1 VYIFYYYKRDS
12 RIGFKR
18 VKVAGSAITS
28 DLALYLVNLVKVFFN
43 KKCSCEANYYLLYY
57 SPMLD
62 RNLNFQNKF
71 HFTSLGCARNLVD
84 SEVMIGILL
93 KAGYEATPQLEDADY
108 LVVNTCG
115 FLESSRQE
123 GVDTIADLFRNK
135 KPDAKVIV
143 AGCMVQ
149 KHSGELKE
157 KFPNIH
163 YLLGSGDVEK
173 ILQAVQAEGQGNGVT
188 NARSYLEWGEVPRAL
203 STPKNYAYLKIAE
216 GCKKRCAFCII
227 PTIKGPLKSKSEE
240 QVLKEFSAL
249 LAQGVFEIILIAQD
263 LGDFGKDRKEKGALA
278 NLLRSMLRV
287 KKDFWL
293 RLLYLYPDEIDDELI
308 AVMKSDPRICPYL
321 DMPIQH
327 ISDPML
333 KAMHR
338 TTSKEQILYTIET
351 LRREVP
357 HVSIRTSLMVGFPGE
372 TEEQFQEMLEFVR
385 KTPLDNVGIFKFSLE
400 KEAYAARLPDQIS
413 EEIKQDRFERLA
425 AAQLKVVRKRQ
436 KQWIGR
442 KVQAIVEGF
451 HPESE
456 MLLRARHSGQCPDID
471 GQIIINDGRK
481 VTAFGKL
488 YEVEIT
494 DATDY
499 DLIGTVLG
507 PVVCKKS
514 RLSLI

>member
-1 VYIFYYYKRDS
+1 
-12 RIGFKR
+12 
-18 VKVAGSAITS
+18 
-28 DLALYLVNLVKVFFN
+28 
-43 KKCSCEANYYLLYY
+43 
-57 SPMLD
+57 MLN
-62 RNLNFQNKF
+62 RNVNFQNKF

-93 KAGYEATPQLEDADY
+93 KAGYEATPNVEEADY

-123 GVDTIADLFRNK
+123 GVDTIDDLFQNK
-135 KPDAKVIV
+135 KADAKIIV

-149 KHSGELKE
+149 KHSGELKD
-157 KFPNIH
+157 KFPQIH

-173 ILQAVQAEGQGNGVT
+173 ILEAVQSGSSGNAVT
-188 NARSYLEWGEVPRAL
+188 NARSYLEWGEVPRTI
-203 STPKNYAYLKIAE
+203 STPKHYAYLKIAE

-227 PTIKGPLKSKSEE
+227 PTIKGPLKSKTEE
-240 QVLKEFSAL
+240 QVLKEFNAL
-249 LAQGVFEIILIAQD
+249 LSQGVFEIILIAQD
-263 LGDFGKDRKEKGALA
+263 LGDFGKDRREKGALA
-278 NLLRSMLRV
+278 SLIRSMLAV
-287 KKDFWL
+287 KQDFWL

-308 AVMKSDPRICPYL
+308 SIMKSDSRICPYL

-327 ISDPML
+327 ISDPVL

-338 TTSKEQILYTIET
+338 TTSKEQIISIIEK
-351 LRREVP
+351 LRKEIP
-357 HVSIRTSLMVGFPGE
+357 NVSIRTSLMVGFPGE
-372 TEEQFQEMLEFVR
+372 TEEQFQELLDFV
-385 KTPLDNVGIFKFSLE
+385 KKYPLDNVGVFKFSLE
-400 KEAYAARLPDQIS
+400 KEAYAAKLPNQIS
-413 EEIKQDRFERLA
+413 EEVKQDRFDRLT

-436 KQWIGR
+436 KQWVGR
-442 KVQAIVEGF
+442 KVHAVVEGF
-451 HPESE
+451 HPESQ

-481 VTAFGKL
+481 VTSFGKV

-507 PVVCKKS
+507 PVGCKKT
-514 RLSLI
+514 RLALI